1 MAKLRDLVDVN
12 INRDVIK
19 IQGVEFPVIFT
30 FESFPYLQEAYGKS
44 YAEFEKDLNSMLSSG
59 EVTVGEKETKIMS
72 ALIYAMIRS
81 GGTEATFDEVKGA
94 IPLHDLVEIFKVIMP
109 IFNRQMFQA
118 EDSKKIKA
126 EKKS

>member
-30 FESFPYLQEAYGKS
+30 FESFPYLQEAYGKP
-44 YAEFEKDLNSMLSSG
+44 YGEFEKDLNEMLKG

-72 ALIYAMIRS
+72 ALIYSMIRS

-109 IFNRQMFQA
+109 IFNRQMFQT
-118 EDSKKIKA
+118 EDADKVKT